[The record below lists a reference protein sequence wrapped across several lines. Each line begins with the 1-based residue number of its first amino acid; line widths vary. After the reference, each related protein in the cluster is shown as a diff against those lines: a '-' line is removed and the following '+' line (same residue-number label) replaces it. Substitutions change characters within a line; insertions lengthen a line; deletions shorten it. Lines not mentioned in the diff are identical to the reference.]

1 MKGNSPARSRPDDSS
16 QLWESQ
22 AVLCSEWLKLPV
34 FRWPETKAALVPF
47 QQEMSARLADAA
59 HKAVVGVLV
68 GTTIVGLVDIG
79 IDIPQRPNDA
89 WDSPQLRLFAG
100 FMHRSIM
107 SQGKDEI
114 AKREMVSCS
123 LLLPFQSLSLR
134 IKLSICR
141 SN

>member
-1 MKGNSPARSRPDDSS
+1 
-16 QLWESQ
+16 
-22 AVLCSEWLKLPV
+22 
-34 FRWPETKAALVPF
+34 
-47 QQEMSARLADAA
+47 MSARLADAA

-114 AKREMVSCS
+114 AKREMEQ
-123 LLLPFQSLSLR
+123 LKSLR
-134 IKLSICR
+134 DQQTGSAEPFPEGTDLHSEPQQARI
-141 SN
+141 